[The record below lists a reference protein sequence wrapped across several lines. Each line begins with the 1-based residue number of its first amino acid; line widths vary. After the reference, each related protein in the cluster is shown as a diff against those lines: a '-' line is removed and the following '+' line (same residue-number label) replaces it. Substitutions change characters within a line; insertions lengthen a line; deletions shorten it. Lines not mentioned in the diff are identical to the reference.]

1 MNPHEVLI
9 LSQQDV
15 TALLPMQECIEVMAE
30 ALGALSRGE
39 AHLPLRSLVP
49 YPDGRGLLAVM
60 PGFYDAVG
68 ALGAKVI
75 TVVSG
80 NEGTAFDSHQGA
92 VLLFEARHGSLRAI
106 LDGSAITAIRTAAVS
121 AVATRALARPDA
133 GDLALLGSGVQAARH
148 LEAMKLVRRL
158 RRVRVWSRDPEH
170 ARRFAAREGAR
181 HGLAIEAVPDAR
193 EAVAGADLVCTVTSS
208 RTPVLAGAW
217 LSPGAH
223 VNAVGAALAAARELD
238 TEAVRRAR
246 LFVDRR
252 ESAEGEAGDYLIPLA
267 EGAITPDHLRGEL
280 GEVLLGR
287 VPGRTSADEIT
298 VFKSLGLA
306 IEDLAAAE
314 HVNARARATGRGL
327 RVELGGLRDAAAPG
341 GAG

>member
-1 MNPHEVLI
+1 MDPHEVLI

-39 AHLPLRSLVP
+39 AHVPVRSMLAF
-49 YPDGRGLLAVM
+49 PDGRGLLAVM
-60 PGFYDAVG
+60 PGLHHAAGAFGLKVVAVMQE
-68 ALGAKVI
+68 
-75 TVVSG
+75 

-106 LDGSAITAIRTAAVS
+106 LDGSAVTAIRTAAVS
-121 AVATRALARPDA
+121 AVATRVLARPDA
-133 GDLALLGSGVQAARH
+133 GDLALLGSGVQASSH

-158 RRVRVWSRDPEH
+158 RRVRVWSRDVEH
-170 ARRFAAREGAR
+170 ARRFATREGAR
-181 HGLAIEAVPDAR
+181 HGLAIEPVPDAR

-217 LSPGAH
+217 LSPGVH
-223 VNAVGAALAAARELD
+223 VNAVGTALPTARELD

-252 ESAEGEAGDYLIPLA
+252 ESAQHEAGEYLIPLA
-267 EGAITPDHLRGEL
+267 ERAITPDHLRGEL
-280 GEVLLGR
+280 GDVLLGR
-287 VPGRTSADEIT
+287 VPGRTSAGEIT

-314 HVNARARATGRGL
+314 HVNARARATGRGV
-327 RVELGGLRDAAAPG
+327 RVELGGLRVTADARGPA
-341 GAG
+341 